1 MTAQAAGIG
10 LSRAIMDRLTVL
22 FGIYLGIVVWAVLWK
37 LGVPSVGSVER
48 VIKIVPFVATATNG
62 ANRPFEVMMNLVLF
76 VPFGV
81 YLGLLRPLWPW
92 WRAGA
97 AVAGTSLLLEIMQFI
112 LATGSTDATDVVVNT
127 AGGLLGLRLLTLT
140 RRRFSVTDIGVARL
154 CAIGT
159 VVLVLVTALLVAAPL
174 HFAPP
179 GVGHVEHSV
188 GDAPGA
194 VEMR

>member
-10 LSRAIMDRLTVL
+10 LSRAIIDRLTVL
-22 FGIYLGIVVWAVLWK
+22 FAIYLGIVVWAVLWK

-62 ANRPFEVMMNLVLF
+62 ASRPFEVMMNLVLF

-81 YLGLLRPLWPW
+81 YLGLLRPCWPW

-97 AVAGTSLLLEIMQFI
+97 AVAGTSLLLEITQFI

-140 RRRFSVTDIGVARL
+140 R
-154 CAIGT
+154 
-159 VVLVLVTALLVAAPL
+159 
-174 HFAPP
+174 
-179 GVGHVEHSV
+179 
-188 GDAPGA
+188 
-194 VEMR
+194 